1 MAQEEKKYPMQECQD
16 DLITQKFRNL
26 HHQIVNDIIQFCKEN
41 NLENDDFHLSADG
54 VAGSIP
60 YGKWEACTD
69 SALTFI
75 KYSDDY
81 KKAFWKMDREMLANM
96 SKRDLDILAFDGTKT
111 VLFSA

>member
-41 NLENDDFHLSADG
+41 NLEIDDFHLSADG